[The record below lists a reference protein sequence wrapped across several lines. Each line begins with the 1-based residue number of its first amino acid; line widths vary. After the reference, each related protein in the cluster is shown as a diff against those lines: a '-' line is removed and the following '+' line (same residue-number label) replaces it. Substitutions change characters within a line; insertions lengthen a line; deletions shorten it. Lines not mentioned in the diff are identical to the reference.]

1 MIWTVIEWIA
11 ILAECFMVARLMIRY
26 FGFRSPEKRLLKW
39 GILVGILVCIDAL
52 GSFLIQNE
60 IILVAGFVLTNFIYA
75 AILLRGN
82 FFEKMVVAAISYMLF
97 YFINLPVLTV
107 LSSLSESA
115 PAAIANISSQ
125 HLNRV
130 IGIFVTKLLYFVL
143 TQVILIVRKKEKY
156 RFKINEW
163 IVIIS
168 AFILTMTI
176 AFCIHTLI
184 LGYPFEEYIYIAV
197 SFLLSILDIIIFVFM
212 GKMNRANQK
221 ELEQQQLQT
230 QLRYR
235 QNEIQQ
241 IESQYQKISMLRH
254 DYKNQLNCLRTLIEE
269 NNFDEA
275 KSYLGKII
283 GSQSD
288 ILSSHIHC
296 SNSVLNA
303 VINEKFTAAEKKGIE
318 TTCKI
323 LITIPEYLEYDLSIL
338 LSNLLDNAIEACAKE
353 ESPTQIMMLIKKTH
367 GYYRIVVKN
376 TIRESVLQKN
386 RELKSDKENK
396 ALHGWGLRSV
406 AEIAERH
413 LGGLDIYEKNGMFVV
428 SVLLANDEFGN
439 LGTKEETVGANILFT
454 WMVSEMIAELSKRM
468 SLFLCKKE
476 IVEQEMAEVYQYGF
490 EIIFSTL
497 IGFFITIAIGAVF
510 RMFLV
515 SLVYYFAFVA
525 LRQFTGGYHAN
536 TYLKCNLIFAASTTF
551 IFGMAKIVAYGTYPI
566 SFHVMLLLFSLVAI
580 WFKTPVENE
589 NKPLSEEQKVR
600 NHRISMIV
608 AVIFSGI
615 SCFAYQ
621 KWVLI
626 SATIALTLFVIAL
639 MAVIANPSR
648 EEENES

>member
-1 MIWTVIEWIA
+1 MVWTVIEWIA

-439 LGTKEETVGANILFT
+439 LGTKEETVGA
-454 WMVSEMIAELSKRM
+454 K
-468 SLFLCKKE
+468 
-476 IVEQEMAEVYQYGF
+476 
-490 EIIFSTL
+490 
-497 IGFFITIAIGAVF
+497 
-510 RMFLV
+510 
-515 SLVYYFAFVA
+515 
-525 LRQFTGGYHAN
+525 
-536 TYLKCNLIFAASTTF
+536 
-551 IFGMAKIVAYGTYPI
+551 
-566 SFHVMLLLFSLVAI
+566 
-580 WFKTPVENE
+580 
-589 NKPLSEEQKVR
+589 
-600 NHRISMIV
+600 
-608 AVIFSGI
+608 
-615 SCFAYQ
+615 
-621 KWVLI
+621 
-626 SATIALTLFVIAL
+626 
-639 MAVIANPSR
+639 
-648 EEENES
+648 

>member
-1 MIWTVIEWIA
+1 M
-11 ILAECFMVARLMIRY
+11 
-26 FGFRSPEKRLLKW
+26 
-39 GILVGILVCIDAL
+39 
-52 GSFLIQNE
+52 
-60 IILVAGFVLTNFIYA
+60 
-75 AILLRGN
+75 
-82 FFEKMVVAAISYMLF
+82 
-97 YFINLPVLTV
+97 
-107 LSSLSESA
+107 
-115 PAAIANISSQ
+115 
-125 HLNRV
+125 
-130 IGIFVTKLLYFVL
+130 
-143 TQVILIVRKKEKY
+143 
-156 RFKINEW
+156 
-163 IVIIS
+163 
-168 AFILTMTI
+168 
-176 AFCIHTLI
+176 
-184 LGYPFEEYIYIAV
+184 GYPFEEYIYIAV

-439 LGTKEETVGANILFT
+439 LGTKEETVGA
-454 WMVSEMIAELSKRM
+454 K
-468 SLFLCKKE
+468 
-476 IVEQEMAEVYQYGF
+476 
-490 EIIFSTL
+490 
-497 IGFFITIAIGAVF
+497 
-510 RMFLV
+510 
-515 SLVYYFAFVA
+515 
-525 LRQFTGGYHAN
+525 
-536 TYLKCNLIFAASTTF
+536 
-551 IFGMAKIVAYGTYPI
+551 
-566 SFHVMLLLFSLVAI
+566 
-580 WFKTPVENE
+580 
-589 NKPLSEEQKVR
+589 
-600 NHRISMIV
+600 
-608 AVIFSGI
+608 
-615 SCFAYQ
+615 
-621 KWVLI
+621 
-626 SATIALTLFVIAL
+626 
-639 MAVIANPSR
+639 
-648 EEENES
+648 

>member
-60 IILVAGFVLTNFIYA
+60 FFLIAGFILSNIIYA
-75 AILLRGN
+75 AVFLKGN
-82 FFEKMVVAAISYMLF
+82 PFEKIVVAAISYILF
-97 YFINLPVLTV
+97 CFINLPVLT
-107 LSSLSESA
+107 LISFLANAA
-115 PAAIANISSQ
+115 PEAVVNDAAQ
-125 HLNRV
+125 HVNRV
-130 IGIFVTKLLYFVL
+130 IGIFITKLLYFVMTQIFL
-143 TQVILIVRKKEKY
+143 TIRKKENY
-156 RFKINEW
+156 HFKLNEW
-163 IVIIS
+163 IIIAS
-168 AFILTMTI
+168 AFIITMTI
-176 AFCIHTLI
+176 GFSIHILI
-184 LGYPFEEYIYIAV
+184 LEYDFKEYIYITI
-197 SFLLSILDIIIFVFM
+197 SLLFSLLDVIIFVFV

-230 QLRYR
+230 QLKYQ

-275 KSYLGKII
+275 KAYLGKII

-303 VINEKFTAAEKKGIE
+303 VINEKFTAAEKIGIE

-323 LITIPEYLEYDLSIL
+323 LITIPEDLEYDMSIL

-353 ESPTQIMMLIKKTH
+353 ESPTQIMMMIKKTH

-428 SVLLANDEFGN
+428 SVLLANDEIGN
-439 LGTKEETVGANILFT
+439 LGTKEETVGA
-454 WMVSEMIAELSKRM
+454 K
-468 SLFLCKKE
+468 
-476 IVEQEMAEVYQYGF
+476 
-490 EIIFSTL
+490 
-497 IGFFITIAIGAVF
+497 
-510 RMFLV
+510 
-515 SLVYYFAFVA
+515 
-525 LRQFTGGYHAN
+525 
-536 TYLKCNLIFAASTTF
+536 
-551 IFGMAKIVAYGTYPI
+551 
-566 SFHVMLLLFSLVAI
+566 
-580 WFKTPVENE
+580 
-589 NKPLSEEQKVR
+589 
-600 NHRISMIV
+600 
-608 AVIFSGI
+608 
-615 SCFAYQ
+615 
-621 KWVLI
+621 
-626 SATIALTLFVIAL
+626 
-639 MAVIANPSR
+639 
-648 EEENES
+648 

>member
-52 GSFLIQNE
+52 RSFLIQNE

-115 PAAIANISSQ
+115 PAAIVSISSQ
-125 HLNRV
+125 QLSRV
-130 IGIFVTKLLYFVL
+130 FGIFITKLLYFVS
-143 TQVILIVRKKEKY
+143 TQVILLVRKKEDY

-168 AFILTMTI
+168 AFVI
-176 AFCIHTLI
+176 TLVI
-184 LGYPFEEYIYIAV
+184 GFSVYTLVVRNVYQEYIYISV
-197 SFLLSILDIIIFVFM
+197 SVLLSLLDIIIFVFM

-230 QLRYR
+230 QLKHQ

-241 IESQYQKISMLRH
+241 IESQYQRMSMLRH

-275 KSYLGKII
+275 KAYLGKII

-439 LGTKEETVGANILFT
+439 LGTKEETVGA
-454 WMVSEMIAELSKRM
+454 K
-468 SLFLCKKE
+468 
-476 IVEQEMAEVYQYGF
+476 
-490 EIIFSTL
+490 
-497 IGFFITIAIGAVF
+497 
-510 RMFLV
+510 
-515 SLVYYFAFVA
+515 
-525 LRQFTGGYHAN
+525 
-536 TYLKCNLIFAASTTF
+536 
-551 IFGMAKIVAYGTYPI
+551 
-566 SFHVMLLLFSLVAI
+566 
-580 WFKTPVENE
+580 
-589 NKPLSEEQKVR
+589 
-600 NHRISMIV
+600 
-608 AVIFSGI
+608 
-615 SCFAYQ
+615 
-621 KWVLI
+621 
-626 SATIALTLFVIAL
+626 
-639 MAVIANPSR
+639 
-648 EEENES
+648 

>member
-1 MIWTVIEWIA
+1 MVIT
-11 ILAECFMVARLMIRY
+11 L
-26 FGFRSPEKRLLKW
+26 
-39 GILVGILVCIDAL
+39 
-52 GSFLIQNE
+52 
-60 IILVAGFVLTNFIYA
+60 
-75 AILLRGN
+75 
-82 FFEKMVVAAISYMLF
+82 
-97 YFINLPVLTV
+97 
-107 LSSLSESA
+107 
-115 PAAIANISSQ
+115 
-125 HLNRV
+125 V
-130 IGIFVTKLLYFVL
+130 IGFSVYTLV
-143 TQVILIVRKKEKY
+143 VRNVY
-156 RFKINEW
+156 Q
-163 IVIIS
+163 
-168 AFILTMTI
+168 
-176 AFCIHTLI
+176 
-184 LGYPFEEYIYIAV
+184 EYIYISV
-197 SFLLSILDIIIFVFM
+197 SVLLSLLDIIIFVFM

-230 QLRYR
+230 QLKHQ

-241 IESQYQKISMLRH
+241 IESQYQRMSMLRH

-275 KSYLGKII
+275 KAYLGKII

-439 LGTKEETVGANILFT
+439 LGTKEETVGA
-454 WMVSEMIAELSKRM
+454 K
-468 SLFLCKKE
+468 
-476 IVEQEMAEVYQYGF
+476 
-490 EIIFSTL
+490 
-497 IGFFITIAIGAVF
+497 
-510 RMFLV
+510 
-515 SLVYYFAFVA
+515 
-525 LRQFTGGYHAN
+525 
-536 TYLKCNLIFAASTTF
+536 
-551 IFGMAKIVAYGTYPI
+551 
-566 SFHVMLLLFSLVAI
+566 
-580 WFKTPVENE
+580 
-589 NKPLSEEQKVR
+589 
-600 NHRISMIV
+600 
-608 AVIFSGI
+608 
-615 SCFAYQ
+615 
-621 KWVLI
+621 
-626 SATIALTLFVIAL
+626 
-639 MAVIANPSR
+639 
-648 EEENES
+648 